1 MKAVI
6 LAGGRGTRLGEL
18 STIKPKPMV
27 DIGNRPIIWHI
38 MKLYSYF
45 GVNEFIICSGYLG
58 HLIKDYFVNFK
69 EKTSDVKI
77 NLKLDTIEYNNNH
90 QECSWQ
96 ISIIDTGQNTMT
108 GERLLRIKDYLDDHN
123 PFFLTYGDGLADINI
138 TKLLDHHKKSKK
150 LVTMTAVYP
159 PPRFGSLVIENN
171 LVTRFSEKNI
181 GDVGRINGGFF
192 VCEKS
197 ALDYIDNTNQP
208 WESSP
213 LVKLSSKK
221 ELAAYLHDG
230 FWKPMDTVRER
241 DELENLWE
249 SGSAPWKIW
258 K

>member
-27 DIGNRPIIWHI
+27 EIGNRPIIWHI
-38 MKLYSYF
+38 MKLYSHF
-45 GVNEFIICSGYLG
+45 GVNEFVICAGYLG
-58 HLIKDYFVNFK
+58 YQIKNYFINFK
-69 EKTSDVKI
+69 ENTLDVKI
-77 NLKLDTIEYNNNH
+77 NLKLNSIEYEKQSDETN
-90 QECSWQ
+90 WK
-96 ISIIDTGQNTMT
+96 ISVIDTGQKTMT
-108 GERLLRIKDYLDDHN
+108 GGRLLKIKDYLDDDS
-123 PFFLTYGDGLADINI
+123 PFFLTYGDGLADVNI
-138 TKLLDHHKKSKK
+138 PRLLDHHKKSKK

-159 PPRFGSLVIENN
+159 PPRFGSLIIENN
-171 LVTRFSEKNI
+171 LVTKFSEKNI

-197 ALDYIDNTNQP
+197 ALDYIDNKNQP

-213 LVKLSSKK
+213 LVKLSSSK
-221 ELAAYLHDG
+221 ELSAYLHNG

-249 SGSAPWKIW
+249 SGFAPWKLW